1 MEIYIDGSVVVAVD
15 NVTGINYAWN
25 TRSKKVAGG
34 NHTIEVKAYDAA
46 GNVDYSSVN
55 VTT

>member
-1 MEIYIDGSVVVAVD
+1 MEIYIDGSVVVAMD